1 MIAGITNGNIIIL
14 IEGYFNFIDFLNFWL
29 CDYKFLWYNCI
40 TCNNQMHFWFLND
53 GLLSHDMIN
62 MGGPRTDFLRT
73 HFFPKVRFPNS
84 ILKDYVF
91 FIVIENK

>member
-1 MIAGITNGNIIIL
+1 
-14 IEGYFNFIDFLNFWL
+14 
-29 CDYKFLWYNCI
+29 
-40 TCNNQMHFWFLND
+40 MHFWFLND